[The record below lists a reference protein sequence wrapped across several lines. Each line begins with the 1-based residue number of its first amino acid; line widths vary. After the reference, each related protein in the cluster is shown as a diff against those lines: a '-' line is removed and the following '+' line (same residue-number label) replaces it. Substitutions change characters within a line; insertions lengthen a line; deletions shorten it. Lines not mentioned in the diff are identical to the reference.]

1 MEIRKDFVEVEA
13 ELHKALLLAEKLI
26 ELEKD
31 WAHNKNHEDMRLIYG
46 YAAEHYMSIDRL
58 YSLGRSMARGL
69 GFDLY
74 NVNNAAEYGTLYSW
88 VHHMEE
94 NWVVRREEY
103 EKLKSNALHAQEM
116 TQRFNC
122 VVQMVISLDEQL
134 KILDSVKILLA
145 ILKTKRLY
153 LLEES
158 IINNTVVKKEIILQP
173 SILEEF
179 DVFIS
184 HASEDKDGFVK
195 DFCNKLKLENIKFWY
210 DEYEIGW
217 GESVLRKINQGLEKS
232 KFAIVVLSKSF
243 LNKKWTNAE
252 LEAVLNIETNTGDV
266 RVLPLMLGD
275 SNDIKEILS
284 HYPLLSA
291 KRYLKVSDGTD
302 LIIENL
308 KKVLYK

>member
-31 WAHNKNHEDMRLIYG
+31 WAHNKNHEDMRLIYD

-103 EKLKSNALHAQEM
+103 EKLKSNALEAQEM

-179 DVFIS
+179 DV
-184 HASEDKDGFVK
+184 
-195 DFCNKLKLENIKFWY
+195 L
-210 DEYEIGW
+210 
-217 GESVLRKINQGLEKS
+217 
-232 KFAIVVLSKSF
+232 
-243 LNKKWTNAE
+243 
-252 LEAVLNIETNTGDV
+252 
-266 RVLPLMLGD
+266 
-275 SNDIKEILS
+275 
-284 HYPLLSA
+284 
-291 KRYLKVSDGTD
+291 
-302 LIIENL
+302 
-308 KKVLYK
+308 